1 MGGSFLFQGSLD
13 HFFSRKKGGQ
23 FNVDLDIHEA
33 TLNYASGW
41 PALEQAD
48 AHLHSDGQRITVNV
62 AKGRMFNTQ
71 VTDATVQIADLGAA
85 IVPLTVVGR
94 AQGDAKDVRR
104 FIQQSP
110 LKKKYGEFIKGIEAN
125 GSTRLNLKLGL
136 ALGNNKKWPEVDGEL
151 IFANAYLRQRDN
163 PSLEFT
169 AVEGSLHFTQSELTS
184 KGLVAQLLEQPV
196 EVDLR
201 SLPNGS
207 GDGVVQLILNG
218 RMEAPRLAEK
228 WFPPLSSWLQGAAD
242 FIARMTFQKAKAGGV
257 TVTMAQVSSNL
268 KGIEVTLPPPLAKS
282 ADQAQKL
289 LWEIHGLGRDKK
301 QVTITYGDRLR
312 GVLEVKGRGKSL
324 RFLRGEVRAGSGSP
338 VLPEQG
344 VRLVGTL
351 PNLSISAW
359 QKVLAV
365 AVQADS
371 SKQTPF
377 NNIALQVDQL
387 DLFGWRFGDVIIEA
401 SRVPSHWRARITAPT
416 LKGSIMIPVV
426 DSRGLLVVDLDYLHL
441 HSRSSDG
448 EFQLADP
455 RTWPALDLMCR
466 QCWYNDYDLGTIKAR
481 VSTYAN
487 GLYLK
492 QLEIV
497 SPVIQLK
504 ASGDWAVHEKMQW
517 SHLDIKAHSPDLG
530 RLLTRFGYQ
539 TNIAGGETEAESI
552 AGWPGSPALF
562 ALKRLNGGMRLTVG
576 KGRLLNVEPGAG
588 RLFGLLSVLTLPRRL
603 ALDFSDIFGKGF
615 TFDQIKGTFSIRQGD
630 AYSSKLVMEGPTAR
644 VQASGRIGLVTQ
656 DYDQIVAV
664 TPHVFST
671 LPLAGAMAGGP
682 IGLGIGTALMLADKL
697 AGKIFG
703 AQVGQ
708 LLTYYYTVSGPWTKL
723 VTARVKQ
730 FSPAKEHQ

>member
-1 MGGSFLFQGSLD
+1 
-13 HFFSRKKGGQ
+13 
-23 FNVDLDIHEA
+23 
-33 TLNYASGW
+33 
-41 PALEQAD
+41 
-48 AHLHSDGQRITVNV
+48 
-62 AKGRMFNTQ
+62 
-71 VTDATVQIADLGAA
+71 
-85 IVPLTVVGR
+85 
-94 AQGDAKDVRR
+94 
-104 FIQQSP
+104 
-110 LKKKYGEFIKGIEAN
+110 
-125 GSTRLNLKLGL
+125 
-136 ALGNNKKWPEVDGEL
+136 
-151 IFANAYLRQRDN
+151 
-163 PSLEFT
+163 
-169 AVEGSLHFTQSELTS
+169 
-184 KGLVAQLLEQPV
+184 
-196 EVDLR
+196 
-201 SLPNGS
+201 
-207 GDGVVQLILNG
+207 
-218 RMEAPRLAEK
+218 
-228 WFPPLSSWLQGAAD
+228 
-242 FIARMTFQKAKAGGV
+242 
-257 TVTMAQVSSNL
+257 
-268 KGIEVTLPPPLAKS
+268 
-282 ADQAQKL
+282 
-289 LWEIHGLGRDKK
+289 
-301 QVTITYGDRLR
+301 
-312 GVLEVKGRGKSL
+312 
-324 RFLRGEVRAGSGSP
+324 
-338 VLPEQG
+338 
-344 VRLVGTL
+344 
-351 PNLSISAW
+351 
-359 QKVLAV
+359 
-365 AVQADS
+365 
-371 SKQTPF
+371 
-377 NNIALQVDQL
+377 
-387 DLFGWRFGDVIIEA
+387 
-401 SRVPSHWRARITAPT
+401 
-416 LKGSIMIPVV
+416 MIPVV

-539 TNIAGGETEAESI
+539 TNIAGGETEAEII

-723 VTARVKQ
+723 VTTRVKQ